1 MPVNNRGPNL
11 DAETASRKEAA
22 RAAGGGA
29 ITRPPAPSPLTGYW
43 QASQVPPLRIA
54 SMEQAFFSSGVNSR
68 FGSAAGRRS
77 RLALSMALLFS
88 VRR

>member
-1 MPVNNRGPNL
+1 MPVNNRGAEL
-11 DAETASRKEAA
+11 DAETASRKEEA
-22 RAAGGGA
+22 RSAGGRCNHSAAG
-29 ITRPPAPSPLTGYW
+29 PLTTYW

-54 SMEQAFFSSGVNSR
+54 SMEQAFFSSAVNSR

-77 RLALSMALLFS
+77 RFALSMALLFR